1 MDSIRQSKHSKLI
14 QKEIGEIFRKESRN
28 LFEGAMIS
36 VTSTRVSPDLSVTK
50 VYISIF
56 APGKD
61 IKEIFKLVN
70 TNNKLIRLRLGET
83 IGKQVRIIPNLV
95 FFLDDSLDYA
105 ENIENLLKQ

>member
-36 VTSTRVSPDLSVTK
+36 VTSTRVSSDLSVTK

-61 IKEIFKLVN
+61 TKEIFKLVN
-70 TNNKLIRLRLGET
+70 THNKLIRLRLGET

-95 FFLDDSLDYA
+95 FFIDDSLDYA

>member
-14 QKEIGEIFRKESRN
+14 QKEIGEIFRKESKN

-36 VTSTRVSPDLSVTK
+36 VTGTRVSPDLSVAK
-50 VYISIF
+50 IYISIF
-56 APGKD
+56 APGKSAD
-61 IKEIFKLVN
+61 DIFKLVN
-70 TNNKLIRLRLGET
+70 TNNKKIRLSLSEL

-105 ENIENLLKQ
+105 ENIENLLKK